1 MLSEL
6 SLDDLVKYR
15 QSLHL
20 ADNIVKY
27 ATSASE
33 KPVSFAQALLKKIQR
48 FKLKGSIAEL
58 AMICDL
64 SDRIERLLTT
74 CTGCNQGDV
83 LLVKAELMLEAFA
96 ATDKSNQGLAPLL
109 CSSIA

>member
-1 MLSEL
+1 
-6 SLDDLVKYR
+6 
-15 QSLHL
+15 LHL
-20 ADNIVKY
+20 AENIVKY

-33 KPVSFAQALLKKIQR
+33 KPVAFAQALLKKIQR

-64 SDRIERLLTT
+64 GDRIERLLMA
-74 CTGCNQGDV
+74 CMEGNQGDV

-96 ATDKSNQGLAPLL
+96 ATDKSNQGLAPFLS
-109 CSSIA
+109 SSIA